1 MECGVATGR
10 RGEPLRQQPALAVL
24 LTPLLC
30 CLGIQAAWAVMLI
43 GLERLVVPQPAPP
56 ALVVLSPVRT

>member
-1 MECGVATGR
+1 MERGVATGR
-10 RGEPLRQQPALAVL
+10 HSEPPSQQPALAVL

>member
-1 MECGVATGR
+1 
-10 RGEPLRQQPALAVL
+10 LAVL